1 MFDKEYWRKR
11 EEELIERQNKEM
23 DNVYK
28 EWNNSEVTLKPN
40 SILKGVSKAMAMQN
54 VINRV
59 TKRRE
64 K

>member
-1 MFDKEYWRKR
+1 M
-11 EEELIERQNKEM
+11 NKEKFNKRLEEIQGYAYKGM

>member
-1 MFDKEYWRKR
+1 MNKEKFNKR
-11 EEELIERQNKEM
+11 LEEIQGYTYKEM